1 MSKDLSA
8 KYYQD
13 NKKTNKR
20 LQKNLR
26 NNIEIFPKKKETKS
40 ASMVVDDIEIF
51 QKMKSKRQLS
61 IEEDLRKLE
70 KTLH

>member
-40 ASMVVDDIEIF
+40 VSMVVDDIEIF

>member
-40 ASMVVDDIEIF
+40 PSMVVDDIEIF